1 MYLNEKALIEEIK
14 LEGVENIIFNI
25 PMRQVHSFMGVIGF
39 STSSD
44 EEVIVPCK
52 INTEM
57 YDPMEGYKIE
67 IESMINGFGRKSF
80 YASDFASL
88 IRKGTF
94 SIRGYKIA
102 SEQRGDMKCS

>member
-1 MYLNEKALIEEIK
+1 MYFDEKALIKEIK
-14 LEGVENIIFNI
+14 LEGVKNIIFNI

-52 INTEM
+52 INMEL

-67 IESMINGFGRKSF
+67 IESMISGFGRKSF
-80 YASDFASL
+80 YVSDFASL
-88 IRKGTF
+88 IRKGVF
-94 SIRGYKIA
+94 SIRGYKHSA
-102 SEQRGDMKCS
+102 SD

>member
-52 INTEM
+52 INTEL

-67 IESMINGFGRKSF
+67 IESMISGFGLDVLPTAKAGGF
-80 YASDFASL
+80 L
-88 IRKGTF
+88 NT
-94 SIRGYKIA
+94 
-102 SEQRGDMKCS
+102 QV